1 MARTK
6 KQRAKAEAKRQD
18 TIRGNARRGK
28 VTLAPGPWDHG
39 ATGAANVAGLVIEER
54 GETNPKTG
62 KVTNPNGVTGM
73 RRVDMLDLYLDR
85 GVISPR
91 AHAAGSILR
100 TLWLRTEMGRCSPWL
115 RDRVDSSPKPD
126 ASVAIQIDRLSALIR
141 VSRLVPASDERVIDI
156 VCAHGAGVGVLP
168 EYRGPKHPL
177 GIEHLSIALENL
189 ADRMERA

>member
-54 GETNPKTG
+54 GETDPKTG

-73 RRVDMLDLYLDR
+73 RRVDLLDFWHGR
-85 GVISPR
+85 GTISTGGLTV
-91 AHAAGSILR
+91 AKLLR
-100 TLWLRTEMGRCSPWL
+100 QAYEDTMRGPPALPDN
-115 RDRVDSSPKPD
+115 DRVQSSPKPD
-126 ASVAIQIDRLSALIR
+126 KAIDIQVDRISRFAKLMKLVADEDRQIITVCVLDGAHPSRIYGPVKFREGFAHLRQALDRL
-141 VSRLVPASDERVIDI
+141 
-156 VCAHGAGVGVLP
+156 H
-168 EYRGPKHPL
+168 
-177 GIEHLSIALENL
+177 IAIGG
-189 ADRMERA
+189 